1 MIIGA
6 DRKDDDMYASSIGL
20 PDNVRSSSIALL
32 NASLADAIDLA
43 AQLKY
48 AHWNV
53 HGPHFMA
60 LHLLFDDLH
69 DEVDGHTDLIAE
81 RVAAFGGTAEATLQQ
96 AVAETALPP
105 YPTDANT
112 EHVHLEALA
121 RSLAAFGSKARA
133 AIQDTA
139 YAGDLAT
146 ADIFTEISRA
156 ADKALWKIEAHFRP
170 KRS

>member
-1 MIIGA
+1 
-6 DRKDDDMYASSIGL
+6 MYASRIDL

-32 NASLADAIDLA
+32 NARLADAIDLA

-60 LHLLFDDLH
+60 LHLLFDSLH
-69 DEVDGHTDLIAE
+69 DEADSHADLIAE
-81 RVAAFGGTAEATLQQ
+81 RIAAFGGAAEGTLQK
-96 AVAETALPP
+96 AATETTLPS

-112 EHVHLEALA
+112 EHLHLEAIGH
-121 RSLAAFGSKARA
+121 SLAAFASKVRA
-133 AIQDTA
+133 AIQDTTDA
-139 YAGDLAT
+139 SDLGT

-156 ADKALWKIEAHFRP
+156 ADKALWKVEAHFRP
-170 KRS
+170 KRT

>member
-1 MIIGA
+1 
-6 DRKDDDMYASSIGL
+6 MYASSIDL

-32 NASLADAIDLA
+32 NARLADAIDLA

-69 DEVDGHTDLIAE
+69 DEVDGHADLLAE
-81 RVAAFGGTAEATLQQ
+81 RVAAFGGTAEGVLQQ
-96 AVAETALPP
+96 AVGATTLPT

-112 EHVHLEALA
+112 EHMHLEALGH
-121 RSLAAFGSKARA
+121 SLAAFASKARA
-133 AIQDTA
+133 AIQDTTD
-139 YAGDLAT
+139 AGDLGT

>member
-1 MIIGA
+1 
-6 DRKDDDMYASSIGL
+6 MYASSIDL
-20 PDNVRSSSIALL
+20 PDNIRSSSIALL
-32 NASLADAIDLA
+32 NARLADAIDLA

-60 LHLLFDDLH
+60 LHVLFDDLH
-69 DEVDGHTDLIAE
+69 DEADGYADLLAE
-81 RVAAFGGTAEATLQQ
+81 RVAAFGGTAEGTLQH
-96 AVAETALPP
+96 AVAATSLPT

-112 EHVHLEALA
+112 EHGHLEALG
-121 RSLAAFGSKARA
+121 RSLAAFAGKARA
-133 AIQDTA
+133 AIPDTA
-139 YAGDLAT
+139 DAGDLGT

>member
-1 MIIGA
+1 MHL
-6 DRKDDDMYASSIGL
+6 SSIDL

-32 NASLADAIDLA
+32 NVRLADAIDLA

-60 LHLLFDDLH
+60 LHLLFDQLH
-69 DEVDGHTDLIAE
+69 DEVDGHADLLAE
-81 RVAAFGGTAEATLQQ
+81 RVAAFGGTAEGTLRQSVGAT
-96 AVAETALPP
+96 TLPP

-112 EHVHLEALA
+112 EHAHLEALGH
-121 RSLAAFGSKARA
+121 AFTAFASQARA
-133 AIQDTA
+133 AIQDTTD
-139 YAGDLAT
+139 AGDLGT

-170 KRS
+170 KRG

>member
-1 MIIGA
+1 LA
-6 DRKDDDMYASSIGL
+6 LTRKDDEMYASSIDL

-32 NASLADAIDLA
+32 NARLADAIDLA

-53 HGPHFMA
+53 HGPHFMG
-60 LHLLFDDLH
+60 LHVLFDDLH
-69 DEVDGHTDLIAE
+69 DEADGYADLLAE
-81 RVAAFGGTAEATLQQ
+81 RVAAFGGAAEGTLQH
-96 AVAETALPP
+96 AVAATSLPT

-112 EHVHLEALA
+112 EHGHLEVLG
-121 RSLAAFGSKARA
+121 RSLAAFAGKARA

-139 YAGDLAT
+139 DAGDLGT

-170 KRS
+170 KRA

>member
-1 MIIGA
+1 
-6 DRKDDDMYASSIGL
+6 MYVSSIDL

-32 NASLADAIDLA
+32 NARLADAIDLA

-69 DEVDGHTDLIAE
+69 DEADGYADLLAE
-81 RVAAFGGTAEATLQQ
+81 RVAAFGGTAEGTLQH
-96 AVAETALPP
+96 AVAATSVPT

-112 EHVHLEALA
+112 EHGHLEALG
-121 RSLAAFGSKARA
+121 RSLAAFAGKARA
-133 AIQDTA
+133 ANQDTA
-139 YAGDLAT
+139 DAGDLGT